1 MVDEGGSTAHRIAEH
16 CLQVFSGLGLTDDQV
31 ETGLDRLAARR
42 HG

>member
-16 CLQVFSGLGLTDDQV
+16 CLQVSSDLRLTDEQV
-31 ETGLDRLAARR
+31 ETGLDRLASRL

>member
-16 CLQVFSGLGLTDDQV
+16 CLQVSSGLGLTDEQV
-31 ETGLDRLAARR
+31 ETGLDRLASRL